1 MIANA
6 ILQGAVAMGF
16 VVGGLFFLR
25 FWARTRQ
32 ALFLLF
38 AIGFVLEAVGRIAL
52 AAESNP
58 FEQRVIF
65 YLPRLSAYLLII
77 AGIVSK
83 NLPSKPSQ

>member
-1 MIANA
+1 MIVNA
-6 ILQGAVAMGF
+6 IVQGALAMGF
-16 VVGGLFFLR
+16 VVGALFFLR
-25 FWARTRQ
+25 SWARTRE

-38 AIGFVLEAVGRIAL
+38 AIGFVLEAVGRVAL

-65 YLPRLSAYLLII
+65 YLPRLVGYLVII

-83 NLPSKPSQ
+83 NLPSKPSR